1 MGSGWWGWCGRGW
14 EACAME
20 ADALFQVAREDWE
33 WEPLGEVCRRGGG
46 DIQTGP
52 FGSQLH
58 ASDYVA
64 VGVPSIMPRNISQD
78 RVDVGGIAR
87 ITPSDAERLSRYLVK
102 PGDIVYSRRGD
113 VERRALITERES
125 GWLCGTGCLRVRLGE
140 GIVDPAYASYFLS
153 HPASRDW
160 VVRHAVGATMPNLNT
175 SILGALPFLLPP
187 TAEQHAIAGVLGAL
201 DDKIEQNRRT
211 ARALER
217 LAQAI
222 FRAWFVDFEPVKA
235 KAGGAASFPSMPKP
249 VFDALPN
256 RFVDSE
262 IDPVPEGWELK
273 PISTIATFLNG
284 LALQKYPPRSDGEDL
299 RIIKIAQLRK
309 GSAEGASWSNSDV
322 AEQYVIG
329 DRDLLFSWS
338 GTLEAKFWYGGKGAL
353 NQHLFKVT
361 SSHFPSWFCFL
372 WIRQHLPWFRAIAAS
387 KATTMGHIKR
397 GHLQE
402 TPVVVPP
409 NEVLHDANEVIGRI
423 YDLFSQLMIESR
435 KLAAMRDV
443 LLPELLSG
451 EVRVRMD
458 GGADSES

>member
-1 MGSGWWGWCGRGW
+1 M
-14 EACAME
+14 A
-20 ADALFQVAREDWE
+20 ADALFQVACEAWK
-33 WEPLGEVCRRGGG
+33 WEPLGEVCCRGGG

-64 VGVPSIMPRNISQD
+64 VGVPSIMPQNISQD

-87 ITPSDAERLSRYLVK
+87 ITPSDAERLSRYLVQ

-153 HPASRDW
+153 HPASREW
-160 VVRHAVGATMPNLNT
+160 VVRHAVGATMPNLNS

-187 TAEQHAIAGVLGAL
+187 TTEQRAIAGVLGAL

-217 LAQAI
+217 LARTI

-235 KAGGAASFPSMPKP
+235 KAAGAASFPSVPQP
-249 VFDALPN
+249 VFDALPT
-256 RFVDSE
+256 RFVDSD
-262 IDPVPEGWELK
+262 IGPVPEMWELK
-273 PISTIATFLNG
+273 PIATIATFLNG
-284 LALQKYPPRSDGEDL
+284 LALQKYPPRGDGEDL
-299 RIIKIAQLRK
+299 RVIKIAELRK
-309 GSAEGASWSNSDV
+309 GSAEGAAWANGDV

-338 GTLEAKFWYGGKGAL
+338 GTLEAEFWFGGKGAL

-361 SSHFPSWFCFL
+361 SSDFPSWFCFL

-402 TPVVVPP
+402 TRVVVPP
-409 NEVLHDANEVIGRI
+409 NEVLHEANEVIGPI
-423 YDLFSQLMIESR
+423 YDLFGQLMIESR

-443 LLPELLSG
+443 LLPKLLSG
-451 EVRVRMD
+451 EVRVQVD